1 MKKIIIS
8 LLLALGLAT
17 SSYAVSLEGLSVGI
31 SGSHSGYYA
40 VGTEET
46 DNDETGVDDTK
57 EAGAFTANHMSVFLE
72 YNVGPI
78 SVGLDYIPSE
88 IETPK
93 NTNLQGTTTNT
104 VKGEFANHTTVYALI
119 PIPLGGL
126 YAKVGGIYVDLNS
139 IENLGTGGSYGNTD
153 TTGMMAGLGYS
164 IEAADGLSIRAE
176 VTAAQYEEV
185 EVANSAS
192 DAGGTK
198 VTLTDMMSAFG
209 TISVVKSF

>member
-1 MKKIIIS
+1 MCIR
-8 LLLALGLAT
+8 
-17 SSYAVSLEGLSVGI
+17 
-31 SGSHSGYYA
+31 
-40 VGTEET
+40 
-46 DNDETGVDDTK
+46 DR
-57 EAGAFTANHMSVFLE
+57 
-72 YNVGPI
+72 
-78 SVGLDYIPSE
+78 
-88 IETPK
+88 
-93 NTNLQGTTTNT
+93 
-104 VKGEFANHTTVYALI
+104 
-119 PIPLGGL
+119 
-126 YAKVGGIYVDLNS
+126 IYVDLNS

-176 VTAAQYEEV
+176 VTAAQYDEV

>member
-31 SGSHSGYYA
+31 SGSHAGYYA

-46 DNDETGVDDTK
+46 DNDPTGVDDTK

-78 SVGLDYIPSE
+78 SVGLDYIPSQ

-104 VKGEFANHTTVYALI
+104 VKGEFENHTTVYALI

-153 TTGMMAGLGYS
+153 TTGIMAGLGYS
-164 IEAADGLSIRAE
+164 IEAADGLSLRAE
-176 VTAAQYEEV
+176 ITAAQYDEV